1 MTMKNNKKKTKKT
14 IELWIRVCAAF
25 YHCQVACKYS
35 LDSFWSSQLP
45 GHIIVFG
52 TYLPFNSLWKYL
64 ETMKIL
70 HLKAGLAKK
79 TTPNIIIV
87 EIYTYLFIL
96 FLTVHIV
103 AKHGKFYTRWK
114 KISFAVKRLS
124 D

>member
-1 MTMKNNKKKTKKT
+1 
-14 IELWIRVCAAF
+14 
-25 YHCQVACKYS
+25 
-35 LDSFWSSQLP
+35 
-45 GHIIVFG
+45 
-52 TYLPFNSLWKYL
+52 
-64 ETMKIL
+64 MKIF

-79 TTPNIIIV
+79 TMPNIIIV

-103 AKHGKFYTRWK
+103 AKNGKFYTRWK